1 MDNVQRSDGKRVCV
15 CALGLAHN
23 VHRIVF
29 IMYIYISILFDE
41 NW

>member
-1 MDNVQRSDGKRVCV
+1 MYSEAMANECV

-41 NW
+41 N